1 MNREDVTLDDRYAL
15 ESGQIILS
23 GIQALVRLPLLQ
35 ARRDRAAGLDTAGFV
50 SGYRG
55 SPLGGLDKALW
66 EARPF
71 LDDARI
77 VFRPGVNE
85 DLAATSVWGT
95 QQVGLYPGAK
105 HDGVFAMWYGKAP
118 GVDRSCDA
126 FRHANAAGTAPHGGV
141 LLVAG
146 DDHGCKSSTL
156 PSQSEFTLMDLGI
169 PVLNPAN
176 VQDVL
181 DFGQLGWAMSRYAGL
196 WVGLIALADTMDS
209 TATVDA
215 GAPRIIVIPSDFTLP
230 PDGLSIRLE
239 DEPVAQEQRLLEH
252 KIPAAQAFARAND
265 VNRLV
270 VPAPQ
275 AEVGIVATGKAWLDV
290 CQALTELGLLDDAD
304 VERAGVRLMK
314 VGLPWPLDDVHV
326 REFARGL
333 DRILVVE
340 EKRPL
345 LEDGLRNLLY
355 GTAGAPRILGKHD
368 EQGARLLNTV
378 GELSPAMVARAIAKV
393 LPDRARTERIE
404 QHLAFLLRREDALHE
419 KPPSAQRQPLFCAGC
434 PHNTSTKVPDGS
446 RAMAGIGCHYM
457 ARWIEPHT
465 STFTQ
470 MGGEGTPWIGQS
482 PFTETEHVFVNMGDG
497 TYFHSG
503 LLAIRAAV
511 SAGVNVTYKILYN
524 DAVAMTGGQH
534 VDGSLSVAEIVAQLR
549 AEGVERLEVVA
560 DDPSRHE
567 DGSLPG
573 LKVRHRDEMDALQR
587 ELRETRGCSVIV
599 YDQVCATELRRRR
612 KRGLAAR
619 ATQRVLINELVCE
632 GCGDCTAASN
642 CVAVEPLPTEHG
654 VKRTVNQSLC
664 NVDTSCVKGFC
675 PSFVTVEGAEP
686 RRSQARGGDADPAAE
701 LPLPTLPELDDPL
714 NIVITGVGGTGIVT
728 VSQLLA
734 MAAHLDGNAAVTL
747 DMTGLAQK
755 GGAVLSHV
763 RICRERGQLYATRV
777 AAGRADLLLA
787 CDLVTAGGEASLT
800 RISPEHTF
808 AVVNTHLMP
817 TADFVLRGQTDFG
830 DASLLARV
838 KRHAGDVRSVDATG
852 HAERLL
858 GDAVGA
864 NLFALGYAW
873 QLGRVPVSLEALL
886 QAIELNGVAIAMNRR
901 AFAWGRLAAAA
912 PDHAAFEA
920 GPDADV
926 TVDPVQ
932 HLDLDALLDARSA
945 ALTDYQGPELAARY
959 RERMASLRASV
970 ERVHAGGAAGER
982 LLETAARQY
991 ARVLMVKDEFEV
1003 ARLYSDG
1010 RFADRLRRTFEEGGK
1025 VSVHLAPPILPLGV
1039 DGRGN
1044 PRKIAFGPWMLR
1056 GFAIL
1061 ARFRRLRGSWL
1072 DPFRGTEDRR
1082 RERALIETY
1091 ESLLDDVSTQ
1101 LDAANADAAIRLL
1114 ASAEQVR
1121 GFGPVRARNDA
1132 AWREA
1137 LPALREAFLAP
1148 PMPVRVVEP
1157 GSPSVSRAGPNPGSR
1172 PGEAA

>member
-1 MNREDVTLDDRYAL
+1 MIREDVTLDDRYAR

-35 ARRDRAAGLDTAGFV
+35 ARRDRGAGIDTAGFV

-66 EARPF
+66 DARPF
-71 LDDARI
+71 LDEARI

-126 FRHANAAGTAPHGGV
+126 FRHANAAGTAPNGGV

-156 PSQSEFTLMDLGI
+156 PSQSEFTLMDLGV

-215 GAPRIIVIPSDFTLP
+215 GASRTIVLPPDFTLP

-239 DEPVAQEQRLLEH
+239 DEPVAQEQRLLEQ

-270 VPAPQ
+270 VPSPQ

-314 VGLPWPLDDVHV
+314 VGMPWPLDDTHV

-368 EQGARLLNTV
+368 GQGDRLLNTV

-393 LPDRARTERIE
+393 LPDRARTEQIE
-404 QHLAFLLRREDALHE
+404 KHLAFLVRREDALHE

-434 PHNTSTKVPDGS
+434 PHNSSTKVPEGS

-457 ARWIEPHT
+457 ARWIDPNT

-470 MGGEGTPWIGQS
+470 MGGEGAPWIGQS

-534 VDGSLSVAEIVAQLR
+534 VDGSLSVAEIVEQLR
-549 AEGVERLEVVA
+549 AEGVKRVEVVA
-560 DDPSRHE
+560 DDPSRH
-567 DGSLPG
+567 DARPLPG
-573 LKVRHRDEMDALQR
+573 VHVRHRDDLDELQR
-587 ELRETRGCSVIV
+587 ELRETKGCSVIV

-612 KRGLAAR
+612 KRGQAPK

-632 GCGDCTAASN
+632 GCGDCTAASG

-654 VKRTVNQSLC
+654 VKRTVNQSAC
-664 NVDTSCVKGFC
+664 NIDTSCVKGFC
-675 PSFVTVEGAEP
+675 PSFVTIEGATP
-686 RRSQARGGDADPAAE
+686 RRPEAQGRSEDDPAGD
-701 LPLPTLPELDDPL
+701 LPQPTLPDLDDPL
-714 NIVITGVGGTGIVT
+714 NVVITGVGGTGIVT

-763 RICRERGQLYATRV
+763 RIGREQGQLYATRV

-800 RISPEHTF
+800 RISPEHTL

-838 KRHAGDVRSVDATG
+838 KRHAREVRAVDATG
-852 HAERLL
+852 LAERLL

-873 QLGRVPVSLEALL
+873 QLGRVPVSLEAME
-886 QAIELNGVAIAMNRR
+886 QAIELNGVAVAMNLR
-901 AFAWGRLAAAA
+901 AFSWGRLAAAE
-912 PDHAAFEA
+912 PGHDAFDAEREA
-920 GPDADV
+920 EA
-926 TVDPVQ
+926 TVDPVRK
-932 HLDLDALLDARSA
+932 LDLDALLEARA
-945 ALTDYQGPELAARY
+945 EELTNYHGPELATRY
-959 RERMASLRASV
+959 LDRMAALR
-970 ERVHAGGAAGER
+970 RAAPDGDDAR
-982 LLETAARQY
+982 TLLETAARQY

-1010 RFADRLRRTFEEGGK
+1010 RFAERLRRTFEDGGRTR
-1025 VSVHLAPPILPLGV
+1025 VHLAPPVLPLGT

-1044 PRKIAFGPWMLR
+1044 PRKIPFGPWMLR
-1056 GFAIL
+1056 AFGLL
-1061 ARFRRLRGSWL
+1061 ARARRLRNSWL
-1072 DPFRGTEDRR
+1072 DPFRGSDDRR
-1082 RERALIETY
+1082 RELALVATFED
-1091 ESLLDDVSTQ
+1091 LLDEVTDRVDATSVAAATQ
-1101 LDAANADAAIRLL
+1101 LL

-1132 AWREA
+1132 TWRDA

-1148 PMPVRVVEP
+1148 PQPVRVFEP
-1157 GSPSVSRAGPNPGSR
+1157 GAQS
-1172 PGEAA
+1172 GEAA

>member
-1 MNREDVTLDDRYAL
+1 MIRENVTLDDRYAQHT
-15 ESGQIILS
+15 GTIILS

-66 EARPF
+66 EARSF
-71 LDDARI
+71 LDEAR
-77 VFRPGVNE
+77 VTFRPGVNE
-85 DLAATSVWGT
+85 DLAATAVWGT

-105 HDGVFAMWYGKAP
+105 HDGVFGMWYGKAP

-156 PSQSEFTLMDLGI
+156 PSQSEFTLMDLGV

-181 DFGQLGWAMSRYAGL
+181 DFGQFGWALSRYSGL

-215 GAPRIIVIPSDFTLP
+215 GASRTIVIPSDFELP
-230 PDGLSIRLE
+230 EDGLSIRLE
-239 DEPVAQEQRLLEH
+239 DEPLAQERRLIEH
-252 KIPAAQAFARAND
+252 KIPAAKAFARANGI
-265 VNRLV
+265 NRLV
-270 VPAPQ
+270 VPAPE

-290 CQALTELGLLDDAD
+290 CQALTELGLLTDED

-314 VGLPWPLDDVHV
+314 VGMPWPLDDADV
-326 REFARGL
+326 RTFARGL

-355 GTAGAPRILGKHD
+355 GEAAAPRILGKLD
-368 EQGARLLNTV
+368 ERGERLLNGI
-378 GELSPAMVARAIAKV
+378 GELSPAMVARAIVKV
-393 LPDRARTERIE
+393 LPERVRTERIE
-404 QHLAFLLRREDALHE
+404 EHLAFLVRREAALHE
-419 KPPSAQRQPLFCAGC
+419 KPPTAQRQPLFCAGC
-434 PHNTSTKVPDGS
+434 PHNSSTKVPDGS
-446 RAMAGIGCHYM
+446 RALAGIGCHYM

-470 MGGEGTPWIGQS
+470 MGGEGTPWIGQA
-482 PFTETEHVFVNMGDG
+482 PFTETEHVFANLGDG

-503 LLAIRAAV
+503 ILAIRAAV
-511 SAGVNVTYKILYN
+511 AAGVNITYKLLYN
-524 DAVAMTGGQH
+524 DAVAMTGGQQ
-534 VDGSLSVAEIVAQLR
+534 VDGSLSVPEIVDQLR
-549 AEGVERLEVVA
+549 AEGVKRVEVVA
-560 DDPSRHE
+560 DDPSRY
-567 DGSLPG
+567 DARPLPG
-573 LKVRHRDEMDALQR
+573 IRVHPRDDLDAVQR
-587 ELRETRGCSVIV
+587 ELRETKGCSVIV

-612 KRGLAAR
+612 KRGMAPQ
-619 ATQRVLINELVCE
+619 ATERVLINELVCE
-632 GCGDCTAASN
+632 GCGDCSAASG
-642 CVAVEPLPTEHG
+642 CVAVEPLATEQG
-654 VKRTVNQSLC
+654 VKRAVNQSAC
-664 NVDTSCVKGFC
+664 NVDASCVKGFC
-675 PSFVTVEGAEP
+675 PSFVTVEGVRP
-686 RRSQARGGDADPAAE
+686 RRPVPAGNGDADPAAE
-701 LPLPTLPELDDPL
+701 LPTPTLPTLDEPMNL
-714 NIVITGVGGTGIVT
+714 VITGVGGTGIVT

-734 MAAHLDGNAAVTL
+734 MAAHIDGNAAVTL

-763 RICRERGQLYATRV
+763 RIGREPGQLYATRV

-787 CDLVTAGGEASLT
+787 CDLVTAAGEASLT

-830 DASLLARV
+830 DAALLARV
-838 KRHAGDVRSVDATG
+838 ERHADTVRQVDATG
-852 HAERLL
+852 FAERLL

-873 QLGRVPVSLEALL
+873 QQGRVPVALEALTK
-886 QAIELNGVAIAMNRR
+886 AIELNGVAVAMNLR
-901 AFAWGRLAAAA
+901 AFAWGRVAAAR
-912 PDHAAFEA
+912 PDHPALVAPTQR
-920 GPDADV
+920 GGD
-926 TVDPVQ
+926 TVDPVVPRSVEE
-932 HLDLDALLDARSA
+932 LVEARA
-945 ALTDYQGPELAARY
+945 EALTDYHGPELATRYLDRIAALEAAAR
-959 RERMASLRASV
+959 RAGDAGRRLV
-970 ERVHAGGAAGER
+970 EV
-982 LLETAARQY
+982 AARQY
-991 ARVLMVKDEFEV
+991 ARVLMVKDEYEV

-1010 RFADRLRRTFEEGGK
+1010 RFAERLAKTFEDTGDGGRR
-1025 VSVHLAPPILPLGV
+1025 VRVHLAPPVLPLGT

-1044 PRKIAFGPWMLR
+1044 PRKIPFGPWMLR
-1056 GFAIL
+1056 AFGLL
-1061 ARFRRLRGSWL
+1061 ARFRRVRNSWL
-1072 DPFRGTEDRR
+1072 DPFRGSEDRR
-1082 RERALIETY
+1082 RELALVATY
-1091 ESLLDDVSTQ
+1091 EDLLDEVIERLDGERI
-1101 LDAANADAAIRLL
+1101 DAALRVL
-1114 ASAEQVR
+1114 ASVEQVR

-1132 AWREA
+1132 AWREG
-1137 LPALREAFLAP
+1137 LPALQLALRGETI
-1148 PMPVRVVEP
+1148 PVQVFV
-1157 GSPSVSRAGPNPGSR
+1157 